1 MTIEKKTFKRD
12 MLAALLVGLIAGPLS
27 LIVLNNLGLMAKYNL
42 SWWMPIVAFPIL
54 TVVGIL
60 VARLAG
66 KFIPV
71 IYKFGKFG
79 EVGGLNFL
87 VDLGV
92 LNLLIWITGQST
104 GLYYSV
110 FKGVSFVAAVANSYF
125 WNKLWVFD
133 DAKKQDQK
141 KEAGKFIVASL
152 LGLAFNVA
160 LASAIVFFGPRFVTS
175 IDSKT
180 WASIGSVVGS
190 ISAILFNFVLYKI
203 WVFKD

>member
-1 MTIEKKTFKRD
+1 MAKKQVYMDTWKKDLVSAF
-12 MLAALLVGLIAGPLS
+12 LVGLIAGPLS
-27 LIVLNNLGLMAKYNL
+27 VVVLKNLGFNVPWYFLIVG
-42 SWWMPIVAFPIL
+42 FPIL
-54 TVVGIL
+54 TLAGIL
-60 VARLAG
+60 VARLVG
-66 KFIPV
+66 KFWGI

-92 LNLLIWITGQST
+92 LNILIWATGFST
-104 GLYYSV
+104 GIYYSV
-110 FKGVSFVAAVANSYF
+110 FKGISFIAAVTNSYF
-125 WNKLWVFD
+125 WNKFWVFS
-133 DAKKQDQK
+133 DAQKQDQT
-141 KEAGKFIVASL
+141 KEAGKFFVASV

-160 LASAIVFFGPRFVTS
+160 LASAIVFFGPKFVGGINST
-175 IDSKT
+175 T